1 MQGRPVSQF
10 FALEIYAGTA
20 RLTASLRALGLV
32 DSIGVDL
39 ALPNRLNGPILKL
52 DLLNPS
58 HLAHIETL
66 ICNKACVYVHFAPP
80 CGTSSRARLI
90 QNSEQNL
97 PPPLR
102 NDQYP
107 NGLPWL
113 TADQQVRVNK
123 ANELYIITCRL
134 IRLCDQHQIL
144 WSCENP
150 GRSFM
155 WQLTPFQEL
164 FATMQ
169 CSSTEMHHCMFGS
182 SRRKLTKLIHNIP
195 AFHHLHQLCDNKHE
209 HEPWGEKPDGSW
221 ATAEE
226 TAYPWPLAR
235 AIAAQVLLQLQD
247 LGVECHLPS
256 FAEQEATRAATN
268 IQPRKGLPALVP
280 EFKQVTTHVDTAS
293 LPPPARKLSTPKRG
307 YVASAAAKDQVTVGI
322 HFSPEEFVQVSDTLL
337 NSNRFFPKK
346 SETM

>member
-1 MQGRPVSQF
+1 M
-10 FALEIYAGTA
+10 
-20 RLTASLRALGLV
+20 TASLRALGLV
-32 DSIGVDL
+32 DSIGVDS
-39 ALPNRLNGPILKL
+39 ALPKRLNGPILKL

-58 HLAHIETL
+58 HLAHVESL

-113 TADQQVRVNK
+113 TADQQIRVNK
-123 ANELYIITCRL
+123 ANELYSITCRL
-134 IRLCDQHQIL
+134 IRLCNQHQIL

-155 WQLTPFQEL
+155 WQTTPFQEL

-195 AFHHLHQLCDNKHE
+195 AFHHLNQLCDNKHE
-209 HEPWGEKPDGSW
+209 HEPWPK
-221 ATAEE
+221 
-226 TAYPWPLAR
+226 AR
-235 AIAAQVLLQLQD
+235 WI
-247 LGVECHLPS
+247 LGNC
-256 FAEQEATRAATN
+256 RGN
-268 IQPRKGLPALVP
+268 GLPMAACSCYSSTSAL
-280 EFKQVTTHVDTAS
+280 TIARS
-293 LPPPARKLSTPKRG
+293 RSGMPPP
-307 YVASAAAKDQVTVGI
+307 
-322 HFSPEEFVQVSDTLL
+322 
-337 NSNRFFPKK
+337 
-346 SETM
+346 